1 MVEKRG
7 KRGRKVPVLL
17 TPEMKT
23 AMDVLVD
30 KRKEVN
36 ISPKNPF
43 FLHEQVKAV
52 PHTYEAGTP

>member
-1 MVEKRG
+1 MVEIRG

-36 ISPKNPF
+36 INPKNPF
-43 FLHEQVKAV
+43 FFRTSK
-52 PHTYEAGTP
+52 